1 MDNATYDIYLKNL
14 IKNYSIDEI
23 ASSTAEVNFIKK
35 SRKKN
40 NKIGGSDQVHHP
52 TGGFP
57 PIYECSDCI
66 SKEELVEQNT
76 HNDKKTREYE
86 SHKSSV
92 SIKTIMDKRKEITP
106 FISLSVLKKN

>member
-40 NKIGGSDQVHHP
+40 NKIGGSDQVH
-52 TGGFP
+52 
-57 PIYECSDCI
+57 
-66 SKEELVEQNT
+66 Q
-76 HNDKKTREYE
+76 
-86 SHKSSV
+86 
-92 SIKTIMDKRKEITP
+92 
-106 FISLSVLKKN
+106 